1 MDRKENNGADDLS
14 RRGFIAG
21 AVAVAAAC
29 GCCGSEASA
38 QDGPGPGGPGRR
50 PGGGPGGPG
59 GPGGSN
65 ADRAG
70 EEDPKAPKQV
80 DAGALTA
87 FKEDGVDIKQA
98 KTGRFLIIRQDGKLY
113 ASSSV
118 CTHKSCFLKLKDKQI
133 TCPCHGSKFSN
144 EGVPASGAK
153 ATVPLFRYAVS
164 VNDK

>member
-1 MDRKENNGADDLS
+1 MGLGQSCSESGVNLMARKENDGADDLS

-98 KTGRFLIIRQDGKLY
+98 KT
-113 ASSSV
+113 
-118 CTHKSCFLKLKDKQI
+118 
-133 TCPCHGSKFSN
+133 
-144 EGVPASGAK
+144 
-153 ATVPLFRYAVS
+153 
-164 VNDK
+164 